1 MCWGCKKGGV
11 NLKKITKY
19 FVALTII
26 ISSLTLGNAISTHAY
41 SGKLVDSKTT
51 SSSTTYL
58 NGVKSG
64 KAKICLKNQI
74 GGIRVNVYDNDGGS
88 NYGPLILNGAFI
100 GNNDCVTFDATPY
113 IDGTD
118 NDAEFI
124 VVTTRTPIGS
134 YTLELWD

>member
-1 MCWGCKKGGV
+1 M
-11 NLKKITKY
+11 KKITKF

-26 ISSLTLGNAISTHAY
+26 ISSLTVGNVISTHATY

-51 SSSTTYL
+51 SGTTTYL
-58 NGVKSG
+58 NGVKAG
-64 KAKICLKNQI
+64 QAKICLKNQM

-88 NYGPLILNGAFI
+88 NYGPLVLNSVFI
-100 GNNDCVTFDATPY
+100 GNNDCVTFDAAPY
-113 IDGTD
+113 IDGAD

-124 VVTTRTPIGS
+124 VVTTRHPVTS

>member
-1 MCWGCKKGGV
+1 M
-11 NLKKITKY
+11 KKINKY
-19 FVALTII
+19 LVALILIISALTIGNTM
-26 ISSLTLGNAISTHAY
+26 STLAASWT
-41 SGKLVDSKTT
+41 LVDSKTSDSQT
-51 SSSTTYL
+51 KYL

-64 KAKICLKNQI
+64 QAKICLKEQF
-74 GGIRVNVYDNDGGS
+74 GGGNFSVYDNDDGS
-88 NYGPLILNGAFI
+88 RGPMILNSHFL

-124 VVTTRTPIGS
+124 VVRTRSGLFS